1 MARTR
6 SDPAPTAPSDGKRR
20 NLLLAALPPDDYARI
35 NPHLEVVPL
44 RPRQMLHQP
53 GTPIRHFYF
62 PSDGFCSQLTVMAD
76 GRMVEVATVG
86 PEGVVGLLGD
96 PGHGT
101 VTSAAMVQA
110 PCVSVKMPAAAF
122 QREMNRR
129 GAFFD
134 LVSAYRL
141 ALLRFIM
148 QSTACNAVHTAE
160 ERLARWL
167 LSAQDRL
174 GSDQFPLTQ
183 EFAAMML
190 GVTRPTVSDVAAT
203 LQRAGLITCR
213 RGSVTIVD
221 RERLEA
227 AACECYAITAAIVD
241 GRQQPR
247 PFRAVR
253 HNALR
258 AVRRQALVRF

>member
-6 SDPAPTAPSDGKRR
+6 SDPIPTGPPDGKRR

-35 NPHLEVVPL
+35 TPHLEVVPL

-53 GTPIRHFYF
+53 GTPIRNFFF
-62 PSDGFCSQLTVMAD
+62 PGNGFCSQLTVMAN

-86 PEGVVGLLGD
+86 REGVVGLLGD
-96 PGHGT
+96 PGDGT

-110 PCVSVKMPAAAF
+110 PCVSARMTAAVF
-122 QREMNRR
+122 RREMNRR

-134 LVSAYRL
+134 VVSAYRL
-141 ALLRFIM
+141 ALVRFIM

-167 LSAQDRL
+167 LTAQDRL
-174 GSDQFPLTQ
+174 GSEQFPLTQ

-203 LQRAGLITCR
+203 LQRAGLITSR

-227 AACECYAITAAIVD
+227 AACECYAITAAIID
-241 GRQQPR
+241 GRQANSSVVRWRKPGSPGITQAA
-247 PFRAVR
+247 FR
-253 HNALR
+253 
-258 AVRRQALVRF
+258 

>member
-6 SDPAPTAPSDGKRR
+6 FDPTPTAPSDGKRR

-35 NPHLEVVPL
+35 DPHLEVVPL
-44 RPRQMLHQP
+44 RLRQMLHQP
-53 GTPIRHFYF
+53 GTPLRSFYF
-62 PSDGFCSQLTVMAD
+62 PADGFCSQLTVMAD

-86 PEGVVGLLGD
+86 REGVVGLLGD
-96 PGHGT
+96 PGLGT
-101 VTSAAMVQA
+101 ATSAAMVQA
-110 PCVSVKMPAAAF
+110 PCVSVEMPATVF
-122 QREMNRR
+122 RREMNRS

-141 ALLRFIM
+141 ALVRFIM
-148 QSTACNAVHTAE
+148 QSTACSAVHTAE
-160 ERLARWL
+160 ERFARWL
-167 LSAQDRL
+167 LTAHDRL

-183 EFAAMML
+183 EFVAMML

-227 AACECYAITAAIVD
+227 AACECYAITSAIVD
-241 GRQQPR
+241 GRK
-247 PFRAVR
+247 ANSSVVR
-253 HNALR
+253 WRKQGSSGTTQA
-258 AVRRQALVRF
+258 AFVRI

>member
-6 SDPAPTAPSDGKRR
+6 FDHTATGPPDGKHR
-20 NLLLAALPPDDYARI
+20 NRLLAALPPDDYARI
-35 NPHLEVVPL
+35 APHLEVVPL

-53 GTPIRHFYF
+53 GTPIRHFF
-62 PSDGFCSQLTVMAD
+62 FLADGFCSQLTVMTD

-86 PEGVVGLLGD
+86 REGVVGLLGD
-96 PGHGT
+96 SGAGT
-101 VTSAAMVQA
+101 VTAAAMVQA
-110 PCVSVKMPAAAF
+110 PCVSVKMTAAF
-122 QREMNRR
+122 FRREMNRR

-141 ALLRFIM
+141 ALVRFIM

-167 LSAQDRL
+167 LTAQDRL
-174 GSDQFPLTQ
+174 GSEQFPLTQ

-203 LQRAGLITCR
+203 LQRAGLITSR
-213 RGSVTIVD
+213 RGSVTILD
-221 RERLEA
+221 RDRLED
-227 AACECYAITAAIVD
+227 AACECYAITAKIVD
-241 GRQQPR
+241 WRRANSSVR
-247 PFRAVR
+247 PW
-253 HNALR
+253 
-258 AVRRQALVRF
+258 RRPGSPGSNTQALVRF